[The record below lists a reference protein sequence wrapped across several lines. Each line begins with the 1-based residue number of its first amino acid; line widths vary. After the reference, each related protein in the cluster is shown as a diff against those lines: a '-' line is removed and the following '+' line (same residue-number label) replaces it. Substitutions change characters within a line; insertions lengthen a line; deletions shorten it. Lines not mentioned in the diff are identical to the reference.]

1 MSIQVQVGELA
12 DAMAV
17 YRFAYLVTISD
28 DGRAH
33 VVAVTPRWDGR
44 ALIVEGLGR
53 RSAANLA
60 ARPAVTLVW
69 PPLEPQGY
77 SLILDGEVSGDAA

>member
-1 MSIQVQVGELA
+1 MQVSELA

-44 ALIVEGLGR
+44 
-53 RSAANLA
+53 
-60 ARPAVTLVW
+60 P
-69 PPLEPQGY
+69 
-77 SLILDGEVSGDAA
+77 